1 MGSVPADPHR
11 PRDSSILSP
20 MFWFAL
26 FLLLG
31 DPGSRPAPY
40 CLPQAQAAIG
50 GIRLDTP
57 VDSVLARLGRP
68 MSRRTRVAADDGGDY
83 TTVELIYAHLR
94 VDLGRDSQV
103 ERMVT
108 TSAGTAT
115 PAGIRIGQTLTEVA
129 QRLGISS
136 WMDEFEEVT
145 WTPPLCEDGPI
156 NTDAA
161 SLEVTFTWAPIP
173 GPFDPKRPLEQE
185 RKLVKLEMSH
195 YGP

>member
-1 MGSVPADPHR
+1 
-11 PRDSSILSP
+11 

-26 FLLLG
+26 VLLFG
-31 DPGSRPAPY
+31 DPGSHQAPY
-40 CLPQAQAAIG
+40 CLPQAQAALG
-50 GIRLDTP
+50 GIRLDFP
-57 VDSVLARLGRP
+57 GDSVLARLGRP
-68 MSRRTRVAADDGGDY
+68 MDRRTRIAADDGGDY
-83 TTVELIYAHLR
+83 TIVELIYGHLQ

-108 TSAGTAT
+108 ISAGTAT

-145 WTPPLCEDGPI
+145 WTPPLCDDGPL
-156 NTDAA
+156 NTSAP
-161 SLEVTFTWAPIP
+161 SPEVTFTWAPIP
-173 GPFDPKRPLEQE
+173 GPFDAQRPLEQE